1 MNQENKSPYGIF
13 AAMIA
18 TSTIVMFGLM
28 YINTYQFSHMRWSET
43 RVYMMFIMGA
53 VMAVIMLGF
62 MRDMYKNRRTNWTIY
77 LGSVVVF
84 AAALFLLRSQ
94 TLVQDQAWM
103 RAMIPH
109 HSIAILTSERAEIT
123 DVRVRELADEIIEA
137 QRREIEEM
145 NWLLAD
151 IAENGEVTTEA
162 EAEGRPVPEFNVA
175 P

>member
-1 MNQENKSPYGIF
+1 MNQEHKSNYGLF
-13 AAMIA
+13 AAMVT
-18 TSTIVMFGLM
+18 TSTLVMFGLM

-43 RVYMMFIMGA
+43 RFYMMFIMGA

-62 MRDMYKNRRTNWTIY
+62 MHSMYNNRRTNVAIY
-77 LGSVVVF
+77 VGSTVVF

-94 TLVQDQAWM
+94 TTVQDQSWM

-145 NWLLAD
+145 NWLLED
-151 IAENGEVTTEA
+151 IAENGEATTEA
-162 EAEGRPVPEFNVA
+162 EAEARPVPEFEVE